1 MIRYILIL
9 ILSVL
14 LGISSYLL
22 YKNEYIVVN
31 IETGGEGLK
40 EGIVQGGNL
49 YNRTTLE
56 SEGLKTAQR
65 IKPEATLGPDI
76 KDEIE
81 TLEEDSGTEIHLDPT
96 VGLEINPEQHIA
108 SSYRVI
114 GPREFVLLTDKEEP
128 MVEIDLHTGQ
138 VKINPKYKLDE
149 VSTEFWKSIGKKYPE
164 VCFVE

>member
-1 MIRYILIL
+1 MIRYTLIL

-22 YKNEYIVVN
+22 YKNEYVVVN
-31 IETGGEGLK
+31 IETGGRGLN
-40 EGIVQGGNL
+40 EGIVQGGIIDNQ
-49 YNRTTLE
+49 TSSE
-56 SEGLKTAQR
+56 SQEMVAAQR
-65 IKPEATLGPDI
+65 INPEATLGPDI

-81 TLEEDSGTEIHLDPT
+81 TLDDDSEIEIHLDPT
-96 VGLEINPEQHIA
+96 VGVEINPEQHIA

-114 GPREFVLLTDKEEP
+114 GPRQFVLLTDKEEP

-138 VKINPKYKLDE
+138 VKINPEYKLDE

-164 VCFVE
+164 VCFME